1 MFYSGMT
8 QDGKVIL
15 TPEFAASLA
24 QAGLPPPACIEVAH
38 PRGYAL
44 DSADRGHQPDE
55 DGALNLALNL
65 AYARLLHGD
74 NADSGAN
81 LDETFAGV
89 APLFNNF
96 EERAQATRGR
106 GTFEG
111 FISADPAS
119 EARLFTELKQAR
131 GWDRS
136 ADDVMRINFALEN
149 SYAEQ
154 LRGAN

>member
-89 APLFNNF
+89 APTVQQF
-96 EERAQATRGR
+96 R
-106 GTFEG
+106 GTR
-111 FISADPAS
+111 AS
-119 EARLFTELKQAR
+119 DSWPWNLRR
-131 GWDRS
+131 IHIGRS
-136 ADDVMRINFALEN
+136 SKRSETVHRI
-149 SYAEQ
+149 Q
-154 LRGAN
+154 TGAGLGSQRR